1 MLNKEVLINIFKKL
15 LEEAKNSCDDFNSA
29 DGKIGDGD
37 LGVTI
42 LHGLEEINNTINKF
56 SDDIGANF
64 MLCSQAFV
72 KKSGSSFGTLI
83 AFSFMNI
90 SKNLKGKTEC
100 NHDDIISI
108 FETAL
113 KTILERGKTNL
124 GDKTIADTL
133 DLIIKNL
140 KVNQNYSD
148 VFKSSTKQALEDF
161 KGKKIRIGRARMF
174 EDKTKDLDDPGMFAL
189 NRLTSVFQLMET
201 LILLALVIVVGWVL
215 FRPFSKRELDK
226 YNDRD
231 NWPNMDL

>member
-1 MLNKEVLINIFKKL
+1 MLNKEVLIKVFKKL
-15 LEEAKNSCDDFNSA
+15 LEEAKISYDDFNSA

-42 LHGLEEINNTINKF
+42 LHGLEEINNSISKF
-56 SDDIGANF
+56 NDDMGTNF

-90 SKNLKGKTEC
+90 SKNLKGKTVC
-100 NHDDIISI
+100 NHEDIVAI

-124 GDKTIADTL
+124 GDKTIADSL

-140 KVNQNYSD
+140 KDNQNYSE
-148 VFKSSTKQALEDF
+148 VLKLSTKQALENF
-161 KGKKIRIGRARMF
+161 KGKKIKIGRARMF

-189 NRLTSVFQLMET
+189 NRLSSIF
-201 LILLALVIVVGWVL
+201 
-215 FRPFSKRELDK
+215 
-226 YNDRD
+226 
-231 NWPNMDL
+231 

>member
-1 MLNKEVLINIFKKL
+1 MLNKEVLISIFKKL
-15 LEEAKNSCDDFNSA
+15 LEEAKNSYDDFNSA

-42 LHGLEEINNTINKF
+42 LHGLEEVNNNVSKF
-56 SDDIGANF
+56 SDDMGANF

-100 NHDDIISI
+100 NHEDIIAI
-108 FETAL
+108 FDTAL

-124 GDKTIADTL
+124 GDKTIADSL
-133 DLIIKNL
+133 DIIIKNL
-140 KVNQNYSD
+140 KNNQNYSD

-161 KGKKIRIGRARMF
+161 KGKKIKIGRARMF
-174 EDKTKDLDDPGMFAL
+174 EEKTKDLDDPGMFAL